1 MSSRKLISVERS
13 IHVYDN
19 DNELIKEINVDAIPF
34 EEIKGIVTPNEEDPL
49 MYDGYE
55 LNESQLSKFQN
66 FLSEKIVVD
75 FSFYFYVLICL
86 GVYES

>member
-34 EEIKGIVTPNEEDPL
+34 EEIKGIVTPNEEDPR
-49 MYDGYE
+49 E
-55 LNESQLSKFQN
+55 CKINCVTRIKFYL
-66 FLSEKIVVD
+66 FRLHSD
-75 FSFYFYVLICL
+75 SVLETQTKMT
-86 GVYES
+86 V